1 MTFLV
6 LCPYF
11 IVPLP
16 DVFCCFLHIFWPV
29 LRLISQ
35 CHPVVILLKVQLHL
49 SPALPF
55 FIPLIHFPDLL
66 WCGFLL
72 FHSRHSRSTIS
83 PIVILHHFSD
93 VSQVITLSFIH
104 PVLLLSLIFLSSE
117 KRELFALIFFDILPI
132 QVYNINEFLFCLY
145 WQNIRCICLRQ
156 VHYFFLCIGNRTQSP
171 K

>member
-1 MTFLV
+1 M
-6 LCPYF
+6 
-11 IVPLP
+11 
-16 DVFCCFLHIFWPV
+16 
-29 LRLISQ
+29 
-35 CHPVVILLKVQLHL
+35 
-49 SPALPF
+49 
-55 FIPLIHFPDLL
+55 L

-156 VHYFFLCIGNRTQSP
+156 VHYFFILFSMYRQQNSITKITSIIPIHNVPASIIITVHTAAAASRIRNSSKVYRIFLLSLKLIQ
-171 K
+171 